1 MGSVNGAKNCKIDG
15 QNDDRVAASNRDV
28 SECLFDTV
36 SISHHKH
43 AWERNNYEESLQ
55 KDPEASNTAVV
66 GNLYASVEDSEQWM
80 DRIPESDF
88 VEKGGDDSFVCAVI
102 LNGGSGGETEE
113 QGHADT
119 SDLVVA
125 EEGDEGVHVDDV

>member
-1 MGSVNGAKNCKIDG
+1 
-15 QNDDRVAASNRDV
+15 
-28 SECLFDTV
+28 
-36 SISHHKH
+36 
-43 AWERNNYEESLQ
+43 
-55 KDPEASNTAVV
+55 
-66 GNLYASVEDSEQWM
+66 M